1 MLKLQPIT
9 LNNIT
14 NLKFKISIGLLIA
27 FYSFGIAGI
36 LTNNQTIDFLSLT
49 PLNLI
54 VNLFLLL
61 INHQNG
67 TKIQWVIFASIAI
80 FGFLIEV
87 IGVNTGYIFGD
98 YVYEST
104 LGWKLFNTPF
114 VIGINWLILTYGVVY
129 TFSGSVNRKITTAFI
144 GACVLLL
151 LDILIEPV
159 AMNYDFWTW
168 KNNVVPLKN
177 YVAWFSI
184 SFFLCYIISFF
195 KGESK
200 NKLAIYLLIFQFV
213 FFGIFNL
220 VIWK

>member
-1 MLKLQPIT
+1 M
-9 LNNIT
+9 LNNIE

-27 FYSFGIAGI
+27 FYLFGIVGI
-36 LTNNQTIDFLSLT
+36 LANYQTIDFLSLT

-67 TKIQWVIFASIAI
+67 TKRQWLLFAFIAI
-80 FGFLIEV
+80 FGFFVEV

-104 LGWKLFNTPF
+104 LGWKLFNTPLI
-114 VIGINWLILTYGVVY
+114 IGINWLMLSYSVVY
-129 TFSGSVNRKITTAFI
+129 TFCRLVKHKIITAFF

-159 AMNYDFWTW
+159 AMNYGFWTW
-168 KNNVVPLKN
+168 NNNMVPLKN
-177 YVAWFSI
+177 YVAWFCI
-184 SFFLCYIISFF
+184 SFFLCYIISLF

-200 NKLAIYLLIFQFV
+200 NKLATYLLILQFI
-213 FFGIFNL
+213 FFGIFNFVL
-220 VIWK
+220 WK

>member
-1 MLKLQPIT
+1 M
-9 LNNIT
+9 LNNIA
-14 NLKFKISIGLLIA
+14 NLKFKISVGLLIA
-27 FYSFGIAGI
+27 FYFFGIAGI

-67 TKIQWVIFASIAI
+67 TKIQWVIFAIIAI
-80 FGFLIEV
+80 FGFFVEV
-87 IGVNTGYIFGD
+87 IGVNTGYIFGG

-104 LGWKLFNTPF
+104 LGWKLFNTPLI
-114 VIGINWLILTYGVVY
+114 IGINWLILSYSVVY
-129 TFSGSVNRKITTAFI
+129 TFSRFIKQKIIIAFL

-159 AMNYDFWTW
+159 AMNYGFWTW
-168 KNNVVPLKN
+168 DNNMVPLKN
-177 YVAWFSI
+177 YVAWFYI
-184 SFFLCYIISFF
+184 SFFLCYIISLY

-200 NKLAIYLLIFQFV
+200 NKLATYLLILQFI
-213 FFGIFNL
+213 FFGIFNF

>member
-1 MLKLQPIT
+1 M
-9 LNNIT
+9 LNNIA
-14 NLKFKISIGLLIA
+14 NLKFKISIGSLIA
-27 FYSFGIAGI
+27 FYFFGIAGI
-36 LTNNQTIDFLSLT
+36 LTNNQTINFLSLT

-67 TKIQWVIFASIAI
+67 TKIQWVVFTFIAI
-80 FGFLIEV
+80 FGFFLVV

-104 LGWKLFNTPF
+104 LGWKLFNTPLI
-114 VIGINWLILTYGVVY
+114 IGINWLILSYSVVY
-129 TFSGSVNRKITTAFI
+129 TFSRFVNRKIITAFL

-159 AMNYDFWTW
+159 AMNYGFWTW
-168 KNNVVPLKN
+168 NNNTVPLKN
-177 YVAWFSI
+177 YVAWFCI
-184 SFFLCYIISFF
+184 SFFLCYIISLF

-200 NKLAIYLLIFQFV
+200 NKLATYLLILQFI
-213 FFGIFNL
+213 FFGIFNF

>member
-1 MLKLQPIT
+1 M
-9 LNNIT
+9 LNNIA

-27 FYSFGIAGI
+27 FYFFGMVGI

-49 PLNLI
+49 PLNLL

-61 INHQNG
+61 INHENG
-67 TKIQWVIFASIAI
+67 TKIQWVIFAIIAV
-80 FGFLIEV
+80 FGFFLEV

-104 LGWKLFNTPF
+104 LGWKLFNTPLI
-114 VIGINWLILTYGVVY
+114 IGINWLILSYSVVY
-129 TFSGSVNRKITTAFI
+129 TFSRFVKQKIITAFF

-159 AMNYDFWTW
+159 AMSYGFWTW
-168 KNNVVPLKN
+168 NNNMVPLKN
-177 YVAWFSI
+177 YVAWFCI
-184 SFFLCYIISFF
+184 SFFLCYIISLF

-200 NKLAIYLLIFQFV
+200 NKLATYLLILQFI
-213 FFGIFNL
+213 FFGIFNFG
-220 VIWK
+220 IWK

>member
-1 MLKLQPIT
+1 MF
-9 LNNIT
+9 NNIV

-27 FYSFGIAGI
+27 FYFFGIAGI

-67 TKIQWVIFASIAI
+67 TKKQWIIFAFIAI
-80 FGFLIEV
+80 FGFFLEV

-98 YVYEST
+98 YVYKST
-104 LGWKLFNTPF
+104 LGWKLFNTPLI
-114 VIGINWLILTYGVVY
+114 IGINWLIISYSVFY
-129 TFSGSVNRKITTAFI
+129 TFGRFIKQKIITAFL

-159 AMNYDFWTW
+159 AMNYGFWTW
-168 KNNVVPLKN
+168 NNNMVPFKN
-177 YVAWFSI
+177 YVAWFCI
-184 SFFLCYIISFF
+184 SFFLCFIISLY

-200 NKLAIYLLIFQFV
+200 NKLATYLLILQFI
-213 FFGIFNL
+213 FFVIMFMNL
-220 VIWK
+220 L

>member
-1 MLKLQPIT
+1 M
-9 LNNIT
+9 LNNIA
-14 NLKFKISIGLLIA
+14 NLKFKISVGLLIA
-27 FYSFGIAGI
+27 FYFFGIAGI

-67 TKIQWVIFASIAI
+67 TKMHWIIFAFIAI
-80 FGFLIEV
+80 FGFFLEV

-104 LGWKLFNTPF
+104 LGWKLFNTPLI
-114 VIGINWLILTYGVVY
+114 IGINWLILSYALVY
-129 TFSGSVNRKITTAFI
+129 TFSRFVNRKIITAFL
-144 GACVLLL
+144 GAFVLLL
-151 LDILIEPV
+151 LDIVIEPV

-168 KNNVVPLKN
+168 NSNTVPLKN
-177 YVAWFSI
+177 YVAWFCI
-184 SFFLCYIISFF
+184 SFFLCYTICLF

-200 NKLAIYLLIFQFV
+200 NKLATYLLILQFI
-213 FFGIFNL
+213 FFGIFNF